1 MKETPGTC
9 KSTTQEIKSGMKVS
23 PSMAA
28 EGQTY
33 SVFIL
38 DPQMK
43 KTLTTFFPYTIS
55 SNIMFLC

>member
-1 MKETPGTC
+1 MKKPPGTC
-9 KSTTQEIKSGMKVS
+9 KSTTQEIKSGMKVF

-28 EGQTY
+28 EGQTF

-43 KTLTTFFPYTIS
+43 KR
-55 SNIMFLC
+55 